1 MTSSSDTMQA
11 ERPLNEAEETVE
23 AIHRGNVDA
32 VVVQG
37 PEGPQVIMLQGADA
51 PYHVLV
57 ERMSDGALTLDDVG
71 GIVYVNARLCAL
83 TGFAADQLV
92 GRSFETLF
100 DGAVPAQRADD
111 DAASEAQLRR
121 AAGEALPVSVWMR
134 QMAIGG
140 VVATL
145 VTLTDLSIHRRAAEV
160 AIAERFARSI
170 LEQATDAIVV
180 LALDGRITH
189 ASWVAEQ
196 LAGTAPVGRLFSEV
210 FPLDAQSASQES
222 TLTRFSRESLDRA
235 LATKP
240 FHGVEVRLRGD
251 ALAGR
256 SFLLSAGPLVNEAKD
271 SVGSIV
277 TLTDITERK
286 RAEEQQTML
295 VAELNH
301 RVKNILAIVQSVAGQ
316 TLRTSPSL
324 PAFNKAFSGRIQ
336 AVSIAHD
343 ILTQTRWIGIGF
355 SELLATVLAPYGV
368 SDGRIR
374 AEGPPVLL
382 EARLV
387 LPLSM
392 VLHELATNASKYG
405 ALSQSSGHVAISWR
419 TFEDGARLELTW
431 CERGG
436 PPVQPSGTRG
446 FGTTLIDRVVKF
458 DLDGDAALAFE
469 LDGVR
474 CVLSFA
480 LSSETSPEQVPAS
493 AVQPN

>member
-1 MTSSSDTMQA
+1 MTSRDAQQA
-11 ERPLNEAEETVE
+11 ELRNEAQETVE

-37 PEGPQVIMLQGADA
+37 PMGPQVIMLQGADA

-57 ERMSDGALTLDDVG
+57 ERMSDGALTLDADG
-71 GIVYVNARLCAL
+71 SIVYVNSRLCAL
-83 TGFAADQLV
+83 TGLGAGELV
-92 GRSFETLF
+92 GRSFASLF
-100 DGAVPAQRADD
+100 AGPVPQQRADD
-111 DAASEAQLRR
+111 AASDAQLRCNE
-121 AAGEALPVSVWMR
+121 GGDLPVSVWMR
-134 QMAIGG
+134 QMVMGG

-145 VTLTDLSIHRRAAEV
+145 VTLTDMSIQRRAEEV
-160 AIAERFARSI
+160 ANAERFARSI
-170 LEQATDAIVV
+170 LEQATDAVVV

-196 LAGTAPVGRLFSEV
+196 FAGRSPVGQLFSEA
-210 FPLDAQSASQES
+210 FALDAESASQQS
-222 TLTRFSRESLDRA
+222 TLTRFSRESLDQA

-240 FHGVEVRLRGD
+240 FHGVEVRLRNQEI
-251 ALAGR
+251 AGR
-256 SFLLSAGPLVNEAKD
+256 SFLLSGGPLVNDAKET
-271 SVGSIV
+271 VGSIV
-277 TLTDITERK
+277 TLTDITDRK

-324 PAFNKAFSGRIQ
+324 QAFNKAFSGRIQ

-355 SELLATVLAPYGV
+355 NELLTTVLAAYGV
-368 SDGRIR
+368 GEGRIVID
-374 AEGPPVLL
+374 GPPVLL

-405 ALSQSSGHVAISWR
+405 ALSVPFGEVTISWR
-419 TFEDGARLELTW
+419 LSDDRRRLVLVW
-431 CERGG
+431 LERGG
-436 PPVQPSGTRG
+436 PVIEGGGSRG
-446 FGTTLIDRVVKF
+446 FGTKLIDRVVRF
-458 DLDGDAALAFE
+458 DLDGEAVLDFE
-469 LDGVR
+469 PAGIRVKLT
-474 CVLSFA
+474 FA
-480 LSSETSPEQVPAS
+480 LTAETTPEHLPAS
-493 AVQPN
+493 AVQPD

>member
-1 MTSSSDTMQA
+1 VTSSTETMPTD
-11 ERPLNEAEETVE
+11 RLPNEAEETVE

-37 PEGPQVIMLQGADA
+37 PQGPQVIMLQGADA
-51 PYHVLV
+51 PYHILV
-57 ERMSDGALTLDDVG
+57 ERMSDGALTLDADG
-71 GIVYVNARLCAL
+71 CIVFVNARLCAL
-83 TGFAADQLV
+83 TGRAAADLV
-92 GRSFETLF
+92 GRDFAALF
-100 DGAVPAQRADD
+100 SGAVPARRDGD
-111 DAASEAQLRR
+111 TASEAQLRR
-121 AAGEALPVSVWMR
+121 AGGGSLPVSVWMR

-145 VTLTDLSIHRRAAEV
+145 VTLTDMSIHRRAEEV
-160 AIAERFARSI
+160 ASAERFARSI

-189 ASWVAEQ
+189 ASQVAEQ
-196 LAGTAPVGRLFSEV
+196 LAGVSPVGQLFSDV
-210 FPLDAQSASQES
+210 FPLDAQSAKEQG

-235 LATKP
+235 LATRP
-240 FHGVEVRLRGD
+240 FHGVDVRLRKD
-251 ALAGR
+251 ASR
-256 SFLLSAGPLVNEAKD
+256 SFLLSAGPLVNDAKD
-271 SVGSIV
+271 VVGSIV

-286 RAEEQQTML
+286 RAEEQQTVL

-343 ILTQTRWIGIGF
+343 ILTQTRWIGIGLN
-355 SELLATVLAPYGV
+355 ELLGTVLAPYGIG
-368 SDGRIR
+368 DGRFVT
-374 AEGPPVLL
+374 EGPPVLL
-382 EARLV
+382 QARLV

-405 ALSQSSGHVAISWR
+405 ALSTPTGRVAISWQLL
-419 TFEDGARLELTW
+419 EGGHRLALTW
-431 CERGG
+431 LERGG
-436 PPVQPSGTRG
+436 PNVEGNGTRG
-446 FGTTLIDRVVKF
+446 FGTTLIERVVRF
-458 DLDGDAALAFE
+458 DLDGEAEVRFE
-469 LDGVR
+469 PDGVR

-480 LSSETSPEQVPAS
+480 LKADVSPEDVPAS
-493 AVQPN
+493 AVRPG

>member
-1 MTSSSDTMQA
+1 VTSSSEISLA
-11 ERPLNEAEETVE
+11 ERFKEAEETVA

-51 PYHVLV
+51 PYHILV
-57 ERMSDGALTLDDVG
+57 ERMSDGALTVDADG
-71 GIVYVNARLCAL
+71 CIVYVNARLCAL
-83 TGFAADQLV
+83 TGQAAETLV
-92 GRSFETLF
+92 GRNFAMLF
-100 DGAVPAQRADD
+100 AGAVPAKSDG

-121 AAGEALPVSVWMR
+121 ANGDPLPVSVWMR

-145 VTLTDLSIHRRAAEV
+145 VTLTDLSIHRRAEEV
-160 AIAERFARSI
+160 ASAERFARSI

-180 LALDGRITH
+180 LTLDGRITH
-189 ASWVAEQ
+189 ASQVAEQ
-196 LAGTAPVGRLFSEV
+196 LAGSSPVGQLFSDA
-210 FPLDAQSASQES
+210 FPLDAQSAAQQG
-222 TLTRFSRESLDRA
+222 TLARFSRESLDRA

-240 FHGVEVRLRGD
+240 FHGVEVRLRQEQ
-251 ALAGR
+251 LAGR
-256 SFLLSAGPLVNEAKD
+256 SFLLSAGPLVNDAKD
-271 SVGSIV
+271 VVGSIV

-286 RAEEQQTML
+286 RAEEQQTVL

-343 ILTQTRWIGIGF
+343 ILTQTRWIGIGLN
-355 SELLATVLAPYGV
+355 ELLGTVLAPYGMGE
-368 SDGRIR
+368 GRLT

-382 EARLV
+382 QARLV

-405 ALSQSSGHVAISWR
+405 ALSVPSGQVVISWR
-419 TFEDGARLELTW
+419 LLDGGHRLELSW
-431 CERGG
+431 LERGG
-436 PPVQPSGTRG
+436 PPVEQTGSRG
-446 FGTTLIDRVVKF
+446 FGTTLIERVVRF
-458 DLDGDAALAFE
+458 DLEGDAEVAFE
-469 LDGVR
+469 PAGVR
-474 CVLSFA
+474 CVLSFVLKA
-480 LSSETSPEQVPAS
+480 DVSPEELPAS
-493 AVQPN
+493 AVRPG

>member
-1 MTSSSDTMQA
+1 MASTEAMQA
-11 ERPLNEAEETVE
+11 GRPRNEAEETVE

-37 PEGPQVIMLQGADA
+37 PAGPQVIMLQGADA

-57 ERMSDGALTLDDVG
+57 ERMSDGALTLDADG
-71 GIVYVNARLCAL
+71 CIVYVNSRLCAL
-83 TGFAADQLV
+83 TGLGVQQLV
-92 GRSFETLF
+92 GRSFASLF
-100 DGAVPAQRADD
+100 AGAVPEQRADD
-111 DAASEAQLRR
+111 AATDAQLCR
-121 AAGEALPVSVWMR
+121 ADGGQLPVSVWMR
-134 QMAIGG
+134 QMAMGG

-145 VTLTDLSIHRRAAEV
+145 VTLTDMSIQRRAEEV
-160 AIAERFARSI
+160 ANAERFARSI
-170 LEQATDAIVV
+170 LEQATDAVVV

-196 LAGTAPVGRLFSEV
+196 LAERPPVGQLFSEA
-210 FPLDAQSASQES
+210 FPLDGQSASQRG
-222 TLTRFSRESLDRA
+222 TLTRFSRESLDQA

-240 FHGVEVRLRGD
+240 FHGVEVALRN
-251 ALAGR
+251 AQASGR
-256 SFLLSAGPLVNEAKD
+256 SFLLSGGPLVNDLKET
-271 SVGSIV
+271 VGSIV

-286 RAEEQQTML
+286 RAEEQQTVL

-343 ILTQTRWIGIGF
+343 ILTQTRWIGIGLN
-355 SELLATVLAPYGV
+355 ELLTTVLAPYGIGE
-368 SDGRIR
+368 GRI
-374 AEGPPVLL
+374 AIDGPPVLL

-405 ALSQSSGHVAISWR
+405 ALSASHGQVTISWR
-419 TFEDGARLELTW
+419 LRDDGRRLELIW
-431 CERGG
+431 LERGG
-436 PPVQPSGTRG
+436 PLIEGGGGRG
-446 FGTTLIDRVVKF
+446 FGTTLIDRVVRF
-458 DLDGDAALAFE
+458 DLDGEALLDFE
-469 LDGVR
+469 PAGIR
-474 CVLSFA
+474 CSLTFA
-480 LSSETSPEQVPAS
+480 LTAETTPEHLPAS
-493 AVQPN
+493 AVQPD

>member
-1 MTSSSDTMQA
+1 VTGSSEPVPADRQ
-11 ERPLNEAEETVE
+11 LNEAEETVE

-51 PYHVLV
+51 PYHILV
-57 ERMSDGALTLDDVG
+57 ERMSDGALTLDAG
-71 GIVYVNARLCAL
+71 GNIVYVNSRLYLL
-83 TGFAADQLV
+83 TGLSAKQLV
-92 GRSFETLF
+92 GHSFASLFAAAVPVLGAGDSATETLLC
-100 DGAVPAQRADD
+100 RAD
-111 DAASEAQLRR
+111 
-121 AAGEALPVSVWMR
+121 GKPLPVSVWMR
-134 QMAIGG
+134 QMAIGD

-145 VTLTDLSIHRRAAEV
+145 VTVTDLSIHRHAEEV
-160 AIAERFARSI
+160 AGAERFARSI

-196 LAGTAPVGRLFSEV
+196 LAGQSPVGQLFSIA
-210 FPLDAQSASQES
+210 FPVEAQSASQQV
-222 TLTRFSRESLDRA
+222 TLARFSRESLDRA

-240 FHGVEVRLRGD
+240 FHGVEVRLSKGG
-251 ALAGR
+251 LAGR
-256 SFLLSAGPLVNEAKD
+256 SFLLSAGPLVNDTKQV
-271 SVGSIV
+271 VGSIV
-277 TLTDITERK
+277 TLTDITDRK

-343 ILTQTRWIGIGF
+343 ILTQTRWIGIGL
-355 SELLATVLAPYGV
+355 SELLSTVLAPYGFG
-368 SDGRIR
+368 DGRLS

-382 EARLV
+382 QARLV

-405 ALSQSSGHVAISWR
+405 ALSTPSGHVAMSWR
-419 TFEDGARLELTW
+419 LFDDNQRLELTW
-431 CERGG
+431 QERGG
-436 PPVQPSGTRG
+436 PAVEESRSRG
-446 FGTTLIDRVVKF
+446 FGTTLIERVVRF
-458 DLDGDAALAFE
+458 DLDGEAN
-469 LDGVR
+469 LDFPADGAR

-480 LSSETSPEQVPAS
+480 LSAETSPRNVPAS
-493 AVQPN
+493 AAQQG

>member
-1 MTSSSDTMQA
+1 MASNDAMQA
-11 ERPLNEAEETVE
+11 ARPRNEAEETVE

-37 PEGPQVIMLQGADA
+37 PSGPQVIMLQGADA

-57 ERMSDGALTLDDVG
+57 ERMSDGALTLDADG
-71 GIVYVNARLCAL
+71 CIVYVNSRLCAL
-83 TGFAADQLV
+83 TGLGAQELV
-92 GRSFETLF
+92 GRSFASLF
-100 DGAVPAQRADD
+100 IGSVPQQRADD
-111 DAASEAQLRR
+111 TASDAQLRR
-121 AAGEALPVSVWMR
+121 ADGGDLPVSVWMR
-134 QMAIGG
+134 QMAMGG

-145 VTLTDLSIHRRAAEV
+145 VTLTDMSIQRRAEEV
-160 AIAERFARSI
+160 ATAERFARSI

-196 LAGTAPVGRLFSEV
+196 LAGRSPVGHMFSEA
-210 FPLDAQSASQES
+210 FALDAESATQQS
-222 TLTRFSRESLDRA
+222 TLARFSRESLDQA

-240 FHGVEVRLRGD
+240 FHGVEVRLRD
-251 ALAGR
+251 PRMSGR
-256 SFLLSAGPLVNEAKD
+256 SFLLSAGPLVNDAKD
-271 SVGSIV
+271 DVGSNV

-316 TLRTSPSL
+316 TLRTAPSL

-355 SELLATVLAPYGV
+355 NELLTTVLAPYGV
-368 SDGRIR
+368 GEGRIVI
-374 AEGPPVLL
+374 EGPPVLL

-405 ALSQSSGHVAISWR
+405 ALSAPLGQVTISWR
-419 TFEDGARLELTW
+419 LRDDRQRLELIW
-431 CERGG
+431 LERGG
-436 PPVQPSGTRG
+436 PLVEGGGSRG
-446 FGTTLIDRVVKF
+446 FGTTLIDRVVRF
-458 DLDGDAALAFE
+458 DLDGDAVLAFE
-469 LDGVR
+469 PEGIR
-474 CVLSFA
+474 CKLIFA
-480 LSSETSPEQVPAS
+480 LTAETTPEHLPAS
-493 AVQPN
+493 AVQPD

>member
-1 MTSSSDTMQA
+1 MQDD
-11 ERPLNEAEETVE
+11 RPRNEAEETVE
-23 AIHRGNVDA
+23 AIHQGNVDA

-57 ERMSDGALTLDDVG
+57 ERMSDGALTLDG
-71 GIVYVNARLCAL
+71 SGSIVYVNSRLCAL
-83 TGFAADQLV
+83 TAQTTAELV
-92 GRSFETLF
+92 GRNFASLF
-100 DGAVPAQRADD
+100 SGAVPVQSADD
-111 DAASEAQLRR
+111 SASEAQLIR
-121 AAGEALPVSVWMR
+121 ADGGPLPVSVWMR
-134 QMAIGG
+134 QMTMGG

-145 VTLTDLSIHRRAAEV
+145 VTLTDLSIHRHAEEV
-160 AIAERFARSI
+160 ASAERFARSI

-189 ASWVAEQ
+189 ASGVAEQ
-196 LAGTAPVGRLFSEV
+196 LAGASPVGQLFSDA
-210 FPLDAQSASQES
+210 FPLDAQSARHQG
-222 TLTRFSRESLDRA
+222 TLARFSRESLDRA

-240 FHGVEVRLRGD
+240 FHGVEVKLRKEG
-251 ALAGR
+251 LSGR
-256 SFLLSAGPLVNEAKD
+256 SFLLSAGPLVNDAKAI
-271 SVGSIV
+271 VGSIV
-277 TLTDITERK
+277 TLIDITERK

-343 ILTQTRWIGIGF
+343 ILTQTRWIGIGLN
-355 SELLATVLAPYGV
+355 ELLSTVLAPYGIGE
-368 SDGRIR
+368 GRLIT
-374 AEGPPVLL
+374 EGAPVLL

-405 ALSQSSGHVAISWR
+405 ALSEPFGKVAISWR
-419 TFEDGARLELTW
+419 LRDDGRRLELIW
-431 CERGG
+431 LERGG
-436 PPVQPSGTRG
+436 PPVEHRGARG
-446 FGTTLIDRVVKF
+446 FGTTLIDRVVRF
-458 DLDGDAALAFE
+458 DLDGEAS
-469 LDGVR
+469 LDFPPEGLR
-474 CVLSFA
+474 CVLGFA
-480 LSSETSPEQVPAS
+480 LSAETSPEELPGS
-493 AVQPN
+493 AVRTD

>member
-1 MTSSSDTMQA
+1 VTSSTESIQSDRTFT
-11 ERPLNEAEETVE
+11 EAEETVE
-23 AIHRGNVDA
+23 AIQRGNVDA

-51 PYHVLV
+51 PYHILV
-57 ERMSDGALTLDDVG
+57 ERMSDGALTLDADDV
-71 GIVYVNARLCAL
+71 IVYVNSRLCAL
-83 TGFAADQLV
+83 TGQSADGLV
-92 GRSFETLF
+92 GRSFATLF
-100 DGAVPAQRADD
+100 VDNVPTQRDG
-111 DAASEAQLRR
+111 DAASETQLRR
-121 AAGEALPVSVWMR
+121 ANGDLVPVSVWMR

-145 VTLTDLSIHRRAAEV
+145 VTVTDLSIHRHAEQV
-160 AIAERFARSI
+160 ASAERFARSI
-170 LEQATDAIVV
+170 LEQATDAVVV

-196 LAGTAPVGRLFSEV
+196 LAGSSPVDQLFSEA
-210 FPLDAQSASQES
+210 FPLDALSASHQGI
-222 TLTRFSRESLDRA
+222 LTRFSRESLDRA

-240 FHGVEVRLRGD
+240 FHGVEVRLRKEGH
-251 ALAGR
+251 AGR
-256 SFLLSAGPLVNEAKD
+256 SLLLSAGPLVNDSKD
-271 SVGSIV
+271 AVGSIV

-286 RAEEQQTML
+286 RAEEQQTVL

-343 ILTQTRWIGIGF
+343 ILTQTRWIGIGL
-355 SELLATVLAPYGV
+355 SELLGTVLAPYGI
-368 SDGRIR
+368 SEGRMTT
-374 AEGPPVLL
+374 EGPRVLL
-382 EARLV
+382 QARLV

-405 ALSQSSGHVAISWR
+405 ALSVPSGQVTISWR
-419 TFEDGARLELTW
+419 LLGDGHRLELIW
-431 CERGG
+431 LERGG
-436 PPVQPSGTRG
+436 PPVESSGSRG
-446 FGTTLIDRVVKF
+446 FGTTLIERVVRF
-458 DLDGDAALAFE
+458 DLDGDAEVNFE
-469 LDGVR
+469 HDGVR

-480 LSSETSPEQVPAS
+480 LKADVSPEAVPPS
-493 AVQPN
+493 AVRPS

>member
-1 MTSSSDTMQA
+1 MAGKDARQA
-11 ERPLNEAEETVE
+11 ARPRNEAEETVE

-37 PEGPQVIMLQGADA
+37 PSGPQVIMLQGADA

-57 ERMSDGALTLDDVG
+57 ERMSDGALTLDADG
-71 GIVYVNARLCAL
+71 SIVYVNSRLCAL
-83 TGFAADQLV
+83 TGLPADQIV
-92 GRSFETLF
+92 GRTFSSLF
-100 DGAVPAQRADD
+100 AGSAPQQRADD
-111 DAASEAQLRR
+111 AASDAQLQRVD
-121 AAGEALPVSVWMR
+121 GDDLPVSVWMR
-134 QMAIGG
+134 QMAMGG

-145 VTLTDLSIHRRAAEV
+145 VTLTDMSIQRRAEEV
-160 AIAERFARSI
+160 ANAERFARSI
-170 LEQATDAIVV
+170 LEQATDAVVV

-196 LAGTAPVGRLFSEV
+196 LAGRTPVGQLFSAA
-210 FPLDAQSASQES
+210 FPLDAQSASQQG

-240 FHGVEVRLRGD
+240 FHGVEVRLRD
-251 ALAGR
+251 ERMSGR
-256 SFLLSAGPLVNEAKD
+256 SFLLSGGPLVNDAKET
-271 SVGSIV
+271 VGSIV
-277 TLTDITERK
+277 TLTDITDRK

-355 SELLATVLAPYGV
+355 NELLTTVLAPYGV
-368 SDGRIR
+368 GEGRISI
-374 AEGPPVLL
+374 EGPPVLL

-405 ALSQSSGHVAISWR
+405 ALSAPFGQVAISWR
-419 TFEDGARLELTW
+419 LCDDRRRLELVW
-431 CERGG
+431 LERGG
-436 PPVQPSGTRG
+436 PVIEGSGSRG
-446 FGTTLIDRVVKF
+446 FGTTLIDRVVRF
-458 DLDGDAALAFE
+458 DLDGEAE
-469 LDGVR
+469 LDFARDGIR
-474 CVLSFA
+474 CTLRFA
-480 LSSETSPEQVPAS
+480 LTAETAPEQVPAS
-493 AVQPN
+493 AVLPH

>member
-1 MTSSSDTMQA
+1 MSSSTESIQTS
-11 ERPLNEAEETVE
+11 RTFTEAEETVA
-23 AIHRGNVDA
+23 AIQRGNVDA

-51 PYHVLV
+51 PYHILV
-57 ERMSDGALTLDDVG
+57 ERMSDGALTLDADG
-71 GIVYVNARLCAL
+71 AIVYVNSRFCAL
-83 TGFAADQLV
+83 AGLPADALV
-92 GRSFETLF
+92 GRSLATLF
-100 DGAVPAQRADD
+100 AGSVPAQRDD
-111 DAASEAQLRR
+111 DAASEAQLRH
-121 AAGEALPVSVWMR
+121 ANGDAVPVSVWMR

-145 VTLTDLSIHRRAAEV
+145 VTVTDLSIHRHAAEV
-160 AIAERFARSI
+160 ASAERFARSI
-170 LEQATDAIVV
+170 LEQATDAVVV

-196 LAGTAPVGRLFSEV
+196 LAGTSPVGQLFSET
-210 FPLDAQSASQES
+210 FPLDAQSVSQQG

-240 FHGVEVRLRGD
+240 FHGVEVRLRND
-251 ALAGR
+251 PGR
-256 SFLLSAGPLVNEAKD
+256 SFLLSAGPLVNDAKD
-271 SVGSIV
+271 AVGSVV

-286 RAEEQQTML
+286 RAEEQQTVL

-343 ILTQTRWIGIGF
+343 ILTHTRWIGIGL
-355 SELLATVLAPYGV
+355 SELLGTVLAPYGLGE
-368 SDGRIR
+368 GRIVS
-374 AEGPPVLL
+374 EGPPVLL
-382 EARLV
+382 QARLV

-405 ALSQSSGHVAISWR
+405 ALSEAFGQVAISWR
-419 TFEDGARLELTW
+419 LIGEGHRLELIW
-431 CERGG
+431 LERGG
-436 PPVQPSGTRG
+436 PPVEGSGSRG
-446 FGTTLIDRVVKF
+446 FGTRLIERVVRF
-458 DLDGDAALAFE
+458 DLDGDAEVHFE
-469 LDGVR
+469 RAGVR

-480 LSSETSPEQVPAS
+480 LKADVSPEAVPPS
-493 AVQPN
+493 AVRPG

>member
-1 MTSSSDTMQA
+1 VTSSTDRQA
-11 ERPLNEAEETVE
+11 DRPFNEAEETVE

-37 PEGPQVIMLQGADA
+37 PEGPQVMMLQGADA
-51 PYHVLV
+51 PYHILV
-57 ERMSDGALTLDDVG
+57 ERMSDGALTLDAGG
-71 GIVYVNARLCAL
+71 GIVYVNSRLCTL
-83 TGFAADQLV
+83 TGVSAELLV
-92 GRSFETLF
+92 GRNFASLF
-100 DGAVPAQRADD
+100 ADVVPTQSAGDN
-111 DAASEAQLRR
+111 ASDAQLRH
-121 AAGEALPVSVWMR
+121 ASGYSLPVSVWMR

-145 VTLTDLSIHRRAAEV
+145 VTVTDLSIHRRAEEV
-160 AIAERFARSI
+160 ANAERFARSI

-196 LAGTAPVGRLFSEV
+196 LVGHSPVGQLFSDA
-210 FPLDAQSASQES
+210 FPLNAQSSSQET
-222 TLTRFSRESLDRA
+222 TLTRFSRESFDRV

-240 FHGVEVRLRGD
+240 FHGVEVRLGKD
-251 ALAGR
+251 GFSGR
-256 SFLLSAGPLVNEAKD
+256 SFLLSAGPLVNDCKEA
-271 SVGSIV
+271 VGSIV

-286 RAEEQQTML
+286 RAEEQQTVL

-343 ILTQTRWIGIGF
+343 ILTQTRWIGIGLN
-355 SELLATVLAPYGV
+355 ELLSTVLAPYGIGE
-368 SDGRIR
+368 GRL
-374 AEGPPVLL
+374 ATEGPSVLL
-382 EARLV
+382 QARLV

-405 ALSQSSGHVAISWR
+405 ALSVPSGHVSISWR
-419 TFEDGARLELTW
+419 LCDDKRKLQLTW
-431 CERGG
+431 LERGG
-436 PPVQPSGTRG
+436 PPVEGSGSRG
-446 FGTTLIDRVVKF
+446 FGTTLIDRVVRF
-458 DLDGDAALAFE
+458 DLDGEAAMTFDPE
-469 LDGVR
+469 GVK
-474 CVLSFA
+474 CLLSFVLSA
-480 LSSETSPEQVPAS
+480 ETSPEQLPAS
-493 AVQPN
+493 AVQPS